1 MRVALVHD
9 YLNQYGGAERVLE
22 AFCEIWPEA
31 PIFTLVYDKRRTGCA
46 FEGRRIKTS
55 FLQKVP
61 LVRSHHRPFLMLM
74 PLAIEQFDF
83 SKYDLVIS
91 DSASFAKGVITR
103 PETLH
108 ICYCHTPTRYVWDDS
123 QKYINEFS
131 YPKLIKR
138 FVPPFLNYLRLWDE
152 AASARPDV
160 YLANSRFVAS
170 RIKKYYGRRA
180 EVICPPV
187 KTRRFYLSGKN
198 NDYFLMLARFLP
210 YKKIDLAIAA
220 FNKLGWP
227 LKIIGDGPDRRHLRK
242 IAGPNIEFTG
252 LVAEKELPNY
262 FAHCRAF
269 IFPQEEDFGISAVEA
284 MAAGR
289 PVIAFRGGGA
299 LEIVEEGKTGIFF
312 DEQTPEALIGA
323 LKKFNP
329 VDFNARYISQQAERF
344 DKEVFKDK
352 IKKFV
357 NESLAEHKNKNRLL

>member
-31 PIFTLVYDKRRTGCA
+31 PIFTLVYDKQRTGSA
-46 FEGRRIKTS
+46 FESRKIRTS
-55 FLQKVP
+55 FLQKMP
-61 LVRSHHRPFLMLM
+61 LVKTHHRPFLMLM
-74 PLAIEQFDF
+74 PLAVEQFDLA
-83 SKYDLVIS
+83 KYDLIIS

-103 PETLH
+103 PSALH

-123 QKYINEFS
+123 HKYINEFN
-131 YPKLIKR
+131 YPALVKKFI
-138 FVPPFLNYLRLWDE
+138 PPFLNYLRLWDE

-160 YLANSRFVAS
+160 YLANSEFVAS
-170 RIKKYYGRRA
+170 RVKKYYGRRA
-180 EVICPPV
+180 EVVCPPV
-187 KTRRFYLSGKN
+187 KTGRFYLSGKD

-220 FNKLGWP
+220 FNALGWP
-227 LKIIGDGPDRRHLRK
+227 LKIIGDGPDSKRLK
-242 IAGPNIEFTG
+242 KMAGPNIEFAG
-252 LVAEKELPNY
+252 LVAEKNLPNY

-289 PVIAFRGGGA
+289 PVIAYRGGGA
-299 LEIVEEGKTGIFF
+299 LEIVEEGKTGLFF
-312 DEQTPEALIGA
+312 NEQTPEALIGA

-329 VDFNARYISQQAERF
+329 ADFSARYIRRQAERF
-344 DKEVFKDK
+344 DKEVFKKK
-352 IKKFV
+352 IKKIV
-357 NESLAEHKNKNRLL
+357 AQSLAERQAGNRFL

>member
-1 MRVALVHD
+1 
-9 YLNQYGGAERVLE
+9 
-22 AFCEIWPEA
+22 
-31 PIFTLVYDKRRTGCA
+31 
-46 FEGRRIKTS
+46 
-55 FLQKVP
+55 
-61 LVRSHHRPFLMLM
+61 
-74 PLAIEQFDF
+74 
-83 SKYDLVIS
+83 
-91 DSASFAKGVITR
+91 
-103 PETLH
+103 
-108 ICYCHTPTRYVWDDS
+108 
-123 QKYINEFS
+123 
-131 YPKLIKR
+131 
-138 FVPPFLNYLRLWDE
+138 
-152 AASARPDV
+152 
-160 YLANSRFVAS
+160 
-170 RIKKYYGRRA
+170 
-180 EVICPPV
+180 
-187 KTRRFYLSGKN
+187 
-198 NDYFLMLARFLP
+198 MLARFLP

>member
-31 PIFTLVYDKRRTGCA
+31 PIFTLVYDKRRTGGA
-46 FEGRRIKTS
+46 FEGRKIKTS

-61 LVRSHHRPFLMLM
+61 LVKSHHRPFLMFM

-103 PETLH
+103 PEALH

-123 QKYINEFS
+123 HKYIDEFN
-131 YPKLIKR
+131 YPALVKKFI
-138 FVPPFLNYLRLWDE
+138 PSFLNYLRLWDE
-152 AASARPDV
+152 AASVRPDV

-170 RIKKYYGRRA
+170 RVKKYYGREA
-180 EVICPPV
+180 QVICPPV
-187 KTRRFYLSGKN
+187 KTGRFYLSGKSG
-198 NDYFLMLARFLP
+198 DYFLLLARFLP
-210 YKKIDLAIAA
+210 YKKIDMAIAA
-220 FNKLGWP
+220 FNALGWP
-227 LKIIGDGPDRRHLRK
+227 LKIIGDGPDRNRLREM
-242 IAGPNIEFTG
+242 AGSNIEFLG
-252 LVAEKELPNY
+252 LVAEKNLPRY
-262 FAHCRAF
+262 FSHCRAF
-269 IFPQEEDFGISAVEA
+269 IFPQEEDFGIAAVEA

-289 PVIAFRGGGA
+289 PVIAYRGGGA

-312 DEQTPEALIGA
+312 DRQTPESLIAA

-329 VDFNARYISQQAERF
+329 ADFSARYIRQQAERF

-352 IKKFV
+352 IKRFV
-357 NESLAEHKNKNRLL
+357 NEALIKHKRRQY